1 MIKASVPIEPAHAH
15 VPSGQLGC
23 GEAMRAN
30 EATSNVPNDPEGQV
44 RLTQMVSV
52 MLTARSRM
60 VMLAWMEPGSALNTS
75 VTITVK

>member
-1 MIKASVPIEPAHAH
+1 
-15 VPSGQLGC
+15 
-23 GEAMRAN
+23 MRAN